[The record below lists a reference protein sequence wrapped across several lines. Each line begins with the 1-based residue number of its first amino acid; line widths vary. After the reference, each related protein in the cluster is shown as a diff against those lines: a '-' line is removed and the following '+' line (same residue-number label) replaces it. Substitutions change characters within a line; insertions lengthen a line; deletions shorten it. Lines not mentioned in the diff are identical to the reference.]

1 MGEVLINAFTGRTFD
16 MFLFDMRYGYMRGA
30 WGHLIDAFIQR
41 LNMYWAVSSIFNS
54 NIILL
59 YNRHALLASAS
70 SEH

>member
-16 MFLFDMRYGYMRGA
+16 VFLFDMRYDYMRG
-30 WGHLIDAFIQR
+30 AFIQR

-59 YNRHALLASAS
+59 YNRHALLVSAS
-70 SEH
+70 SQH